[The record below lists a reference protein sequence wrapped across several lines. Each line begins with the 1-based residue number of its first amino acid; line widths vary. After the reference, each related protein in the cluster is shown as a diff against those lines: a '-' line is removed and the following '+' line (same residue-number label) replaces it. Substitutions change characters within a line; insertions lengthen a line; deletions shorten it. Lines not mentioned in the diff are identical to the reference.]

1 MHNRVDLGGDS
12 NWKLLTSGMQRE
24 LKKGKYRHFKG
35 NEYQV
40 VDTARCSET
49 DAQLVIYK
57 ALYDEGESLWV
68 RPLEMFL
75 ETIERD
81 GKTFERF
88 EYIGS

>member
-1 MHNRVDLGGDS
+1 MDLDAAYG
-12 NWKLLTSGMQRE
+12 WKLLTSGMQRE

-40 VDTARCSET
+40 VDIARCSET

-57 ALYDEGESLWV
+57 PLYDEGQGLWV

-75 ETIERD
+75 ETIECD

-88 EYIGS
+88 EYMGK

>member
-1 MHNRVDLGGDS
+1 MVIDLVLVLD
-12 NWKLLTSGMQRE
+12 TSMQRE

-35 NEYQV
+35 NEYLV

-57 ALYDEGESLWV
+57 PLYDEGEGLWV

-75 ETIERD
+75 ESIERD

-88 EYIGS
+88 AYIGG

>member
-1 MHNRVDLGGDS
+1 MQK
-12 NWKLLTSGMQRE
+12 KL
-24 LKKGKYRHFKG
+24 KIGKYRHFKG
-35 NEYQV
+35 NEYLV

-57 ALYDEGESLWV
+57 PLYDEGEGLWV

-75 ETIERD
+75 ESIERD

-88 EYIGS
+88 AYIGG

>member
-1 MHNRVDLGGDS
+1 
-12 NWKLLTSGMQRE
+12 MQRE

-40 VDTARCSET
+40 IDVARCSET
-49 DAQLVIYK
+49 DTQLVIYK
-57 ALYDEGESLWV
+57 PLYDDGQGLWV

-75 ETIERD
+75 ETIVRD

>member
-1 MHNRVDLGGDS
+1 MRIRWSFWGD
-12 NWKLLTSGMQRE
+12 LLTSGMQSE

-40 VDTARCSET
+40 VDVARCSET

-57 ALYDEGESLWV
+57 PLYDDDGQGLWV

-88 EYIGS
+88 EYLGA

>member
-1 MHNRVDLGGDS
+1 MRIRWSFWGD
-12 NWKLLTSGMQRE
+12 LLTSGMQSE

-40 VDTARCSET
+40 VDVARFSEP

-57 ALYDEGESLWV
+57 PLYDDDGQGLWV

-88 EYIGS
+88 EYLGA

>member
-1 MHNRVDLGGDS
+1 MDLDGAFD
-12 NWKLLTSGMQRE
+12 WELLTSGMQRE

-57 ALYDEGESLWV
+57 PLYDEGEGLWV

-81 GKTFERF
+81 GKSFERF